1 MRSGAVSDSSRR
13 LPLALLSIAPT
24 LAIFLLC
31 ADKSLTAL
39 AFSPAASLASK
50 GISAGD
56 RSQRSA
62 STLTAAKVLSLLAQ
76 GGSPANAGCI
86 FPHLEA
92 TSFVDAPCERRRH
105 HLRHSS
111 RPKSAISTIVWG
123 RKAPF
128 VAGRSRRDLSR
139 GASARI
145 RTSRFRRFVAAIAAV
160 LTVTVA
166 RAPPPAGAARL
177 PPGASAGGSTI
188 SSSTAP
194 HSAAKRKATTSVII
208 VAAAAGTVY
217 GRGYVMDNK
226 DGRSDSA
233 SGDVSGDTKKD
244 RDGEAMF
251 DNLMGGKGPDV
262 KDSDMLAKPNKEED
276 AIESSKAKELAKAN
290 AKAEEVVEAKV
301 REEEVAEA
309 EAQAQAKQEEQANAE
324 AMEEGRTRDENQ
336 RIAEE
341 EERQKREEAQARAE
355 AERFIQRQREQEAA
369 RLVAANEKAAEELER
384 TKLLEAKKAEAEQKW
399 IEERMD
405 KAEAQAAIR
414 QMNRSIQEARQQP
427 KSPEEERMLQEKYAS
442 LPLQE
447 RAFSILLD
455 LGMVSPTPDR
465 DDPSKYTIKRVR
477 PSPMTLIAYE

>member
-309 EAQAQAKQEEQANAE
+309 EAQAKQEEQANAE

-455 LGMVSPTPDR
+455 LGMVSPTPDP